1 MSKQQFQRLIQDVFE
16 KLTMLT
22 IDDAGRRVHT
32 TEALACEKC
41 KKNMLHII

>member
-1 MSKQQFQRLIQDVFE
+1 MSQKQFQRLTKDVFE

-32 TEALACEKC
+32 TKALACVKC